1 MSLAVRT
8 ERLGIDFGGGVGLH
22 DVDLRVPEGGVH
34 ALIGPN
40 GAGKTTLFSL
50 LTGLARAST
59 GTITT
64 SGRIAYC
71 PDTPE
76 HEPWL
81 TATEVVAQSRA
92 LCGLPRDATSDRTV
106 LARCGLVEVAD
117 RRVGSWSRGMTQRLG
132 IAATI
137 ATGADVLVL
146 DEPTS
151 ALDPF
156 GQAEVLRL
164 VRELGDE
171 RCVVLSSHSL
181 ATVERV
187 ADTVSILHR
196 GRLLWQGTLP
206 ALLADGLSATWIV
219 RVAGVAGVARLARV
233 NDVADVN
240 GTADLGVLEER
251 LRARPGTVV
260 ARRGPAELTVTYADA
275 ATGTRRLAS
284 DLAAAAVPVVSATPE
299 AGDLDSAFVALV
311 TAHDRRTEEIPA

>member
-1 MSLAVRT
+1 MTAGIRT
-8 ERLGIDFGGGVGLH
+8 RDLGIDFGGGVGLH
-22 DVDLRVPEGGVH
+22 DVDLEVPARGVH

-40 GAGKTTLFSL
+40 GAGKTTLFSI
-50 LTGLARAST
+50 LTGLVPPGR
-59 GTITT
+59 GTVILG
-64 SGRIAYC
+64 GRIAYC

-81 TATEVVAQSRA
+81 TAAEVVAQSRA

-171 RCVVLSSHSL
+171 RCLVLSSHSL
-181 ATVERV
+181 AAVERV

-219 RVAGVAGVARLARV
+219 RVAGVAGVAGMNDV
-233 NDVADVN
+233 NDA
-240 GTADLGVLEER
+240 ADLGVLEER
-251 LRARPGTVV
+251 LRARPGVVV

-311 TAHDRRTEEIPA
+311 TAHDRRTEEIPT

>member
-1 MSLAVRT
+1 MTAGIRT
-8 ERLGIDFGGGVGLH
+8 RALGIDFGGGVGLH
-22 DVDLRVPEGGVH
+22 DLDLEVPPRGVH

-40 GAGKTTLFSL
+40 GAGKTTLFSI
-50 LTGLARAST
+50 LTGLVPARRGVVT
-59 GTITT
+59 LG
-64 SGRIAYC
+64 GRIAYC

-81 TATEVVAQSRA
+81 TAAEVVAQSRA
-92 LCGLPRDATSDRTV
+92 LCGLPRDTTDDRAV
-106 LARCGLVEVAD
+106 LARCGLAEVAD

-132 IAATI
+132 IATTI
-137 ATGADVLVL
+137 ATGAEILVL

-164 VRELGDE
+164 VRELGDR

-181 ATVERV
+181 AAVERV

-206 ALLADGLSATWIV
+206 ALLADGLSATWVV
-219 RVAGVAGVARLARV
+219 RVA
-233 NDVADVN
+233 DVAEP
-240 GTADLGVLEER
+240 TDLDTLEDR
-251 LRARPGTVV
+251 LRARPKVVV
-260 ARRGPAELTVTYADA
+260 ARRGPAELTVTYADT
-275 ATGTRRLAS
+275 ATGIHRLAA
-284 DLAAAAVPVVSATPE
+284 DLAAAGIPVVSATPE

-311 TAHDRRTEEIPA
+311 TAHDRRIEEIPA